1 MLIKTSTLLNGNWIL
16 NQIMYWTRCCIY
28 IPYFLVWN
36 IVNLLLYESHKN
48 CVFVNNVCV
57 NDILSKSD
65 KFEIFIICFII
76 VNRFDIKYVGIV
88 YKSYKENG
96 YICFI
101 IIIIIISI
109 QFKTTLKLLVWLQK
123 LNSVF
128 WK

>member
-16 NQIMYWTRCCIY
+16 NQIMYWTRCCIN

-36 IVNLLLYESHKN
+36 IVNLLLYESYQN
-48 CVFVNNVCV
+48 CVFVNVCV

-76 VNRFDIKYVGIV
+76 VYRFVIKYVGIV
-88 YKSYKENG
+88 YKYYKENG

-101 IIIIIISI
+101 VIISI